1 MALSLLR
8 ADPAAPA
15 EAAAQLARVLEDYDR
30 GSARLSRR
38 SHLMH
43 VQIVTFTLD
52 GLDHDGYRAA
62 CAQMTQAFAAIPG
75 HRAKIWLSE
84 PATGTYGGVYLW
96 DDRASMEAYAASE
109 LFATVASSP
118 AFAGIVSRDFEVL
131 EDLTLRTQPGLDV
144 LAEPAASV

>member
-1 MALSLLR
+1 
-8 ADPAAPA
+8 
-15 EAAAQLARVLEDYDR
+15 
-30 GSARLSRR
+30 
-38 SHLMH
+38 MH

-62 CAQMTQAFAAIPG
+62 CAQMTQAFAELPG
-75 HRAKIWLSE
+75 LRAKIWLSE